1 VEAEP
6 AATWTADVVIRRP
19 QRTAID
25 VIALVTATVTT
36 FVHSWGRGI
45 GLWLVCLTVAVLMA
59 ARRLSTKTRAAKIRL
74 TADAL
79 HLGTLKVPRS
89 EITSASL
96 LPDAEEGGT
105 AHAKVEL
112 VGDDQNY
119 ELQLPE
125 PDARALLDALDLDPA
140 RRKMRVRRLE
150 HGMKFA
156 AWSIAS
162 GFPIGM
168 LAIGAAFGMTDPS
181 SFAWLFLPALVGW
194 VAMVDLIESPY
205 SKSDAKTH
213 LVITSKGPSEVFAD
227 EHEIELGPVPE
238 SLGVVVRARI
248 ADALGDEG
256 DPLPLLDRR
265 GQPTESWR
273 KKLRELIGEGY
284 REARVPRVRVVSVL
298 EDPHASSERRLA
310 AAIALVE
317 SMDPATRTFGSK
329 LAKSIAR
336 SLADPEL
343 AHALEE
349 LADGNLGDE
358 KLEAVA

>member
-1 VEAEP
+1 
-6 AATWTADVVIRRP
+6 
-19 QRTAID
+19 
-25 VIALVTATVTT
+25 
-36 FVHSWGRGI
+36 
-45 GLWLVCLTVAVLMA
+45 
-59 ARRLSTKTRAAKIRL
+59 
-74 TADAL
+74 
-79 HLGTLKVPRS
+79 
-89 EITSASL
+89 
-96 LPDAEEGGT
+96 
-105 AHAKVEL
+105 
-112 VGDDQNY
+112 
-119 ELQLPE
+119 
-125 PDARALLDALDLDPA
+125 
-140 RRKMRVRRLE
+140 
-150 HGMKFA
+150 MKFA

-162 GFPIGM
+162 AMPIGV
-168 LAIGAAFGMTDPS
+168 LAIGAAFGMNDPS
-181 SFAWLFLPALVGW
+181 SFAWLLLPALVGW
-194 VAMVDLIESPY
+194 VAMARLVHRFVQPFPLDIGSDGIAWKDMLGKKMFIRHRDILTVDLVESPY

-336 SLADPEL
+336 SLVDPEL